1 MPIGKFLETAASIFG
16 EVEKNIDS
24 LSLTMSLDQ
33 LLNIYGDNLDKIII
47 REEQDKKCSFLGGE
61 LNISRVDEKHYEC
74 AYALY
79 FEDADESVHA
89 VESKSKPL
97 EMQFLTEDFQKRL
110 NKESTLKFEIDE
122 PSEKARK
129 NYEATKPRV
138 Q

>member
-1 MPIGKFLETAASIFG
+1 MPIGKFFETAESIFG
-16 EVEKNIDS
+16 EVEKKIDS
-24 LSLTMSLDQ
+24 LNLTMSLDE
-33 LLNIYGDNLDKIII
+33 LLSTYGDNLDKIII

-61 LNISRVDEKHYEC
+61 LKISRLDEKRYEC

-79 FEDADESVHA
+79 FENADESVYA

-110 NKESTLKFEIDE
+110 NKEGTLKFEINE
-122 PSEKARK
+122 PSEEARK
-129 NYEATKPRV
+129 KYEANKPRV

>member
-47 REEQDKKCSFLGGE
+47 REEQDKKCSFIGGE
-61 LNISRVDEKHYEC
+61 LKISRLDEKRYEC
-74 AYALY
+74 AYSLY
-79 FEDADESVHA
+79 FEDAGESVHA

-97 EMQFLTEDFQKRL
+97 EMQFLTEDFRQRL
-110 NKESTLKFEIDE
+110 NKEGTLKFEIDE